1 MQVQR
6 VSNIT
11 GNNNVST
18 VNHTNKQSTP
28 AFSGWGNLFKPKK
41 SNPIYA
47 RLDSDI
53 RIYSQKELERL
64 RQNVAL
70 EISEIMDMSNT
81 PGLTKRLDDLLHSPF
96 VNYEP
101 RYIDNLFSLADKI
114 TFPTQNKRNTETY
127 RQFVLSSLSE
137 TMPLEILDKNQ
148 KKAITTTNEAVKKML
163 YDYTKMDE
171 STPQAA
177 AIRKMVKR
185 LGENDIP
192 VNNSDYYLAMSI
204 THKKPLMSKTYIDT
218 FNISPAKNIPIAT
231 RDASRFYMIK
241 EAMGNP
247 EKYFDNVFNYEY
259 YIIDPEKIDS
269 VFADGSISL
278 YKLAGL
284 SDNKEIR
291 EIFNI
296 PEYLKNSYFKI
307 SMHKFNR
314 FINESGMYHP
324 ELFTL
329 DYIEKYLKAFEKRK
343 DFDIFKTLDY
353 YPRVSARENP
363 SILNE
368 IDTKISLLQND
379 LKKDNTEELA
389 FLTGLRQYVSQ

>member
-11 GNNNVST
+11 GNNNVNT

-64 RQNVAL
+64 RRNVAL

-127 RQFVLSSLSE
+127 RQFVLTSLSE

-148 KKAITTTNEAVKKML
+148 KK
-163 YDYTKMDE
+163 
-171 STPQAA
+171 Q
-177 AIRKMVKR
+177 
-185 LGENDIP
+185 
-192 VNNSDYYLAMSI
+192 
-204 THKKPLMSKTYIDT
+204 
-218 FNISPAKNIPIAT
+218 
-231 RDASRFYMIK
+231 
-241 EAMGNP
+241 
-247 EKYFDNVFNYEY
+247 
-259 YIIDPEKIDS
+259 
-269 VFADGSISL
+269 
-278 YKLAGL
+278 
-284 SDNKEIR
+284 
-291 EIFNI
+291 
-296 PEYLKNSYFKI
+296 
-307 SMHKFNR
+307 
-314 FINESGMYHP
+314 
-324 ELFTL
+324 
-329 DYIEKYLKAFEKRK
+329 
-343 DFDIFKTLDY
+343 
-353 YPRVSARENP
+353 
-363 SILNE
+363 
-368 IDTKISLLQND
+368 
-379 LKKDNTEELA
+379 
-389 FLTGLRQYVSQ
+389 